1 MSIII
6 RIYIL
11 LCIALLIFDICFL
24 FVQNQRTLVA
34 YRTNRTFE
42 KKVRGDCGT
51 QGERSVHR

>member
-42 KKVRGDCGT
+42 KKVR
-51 QGERSVHR
+51 E